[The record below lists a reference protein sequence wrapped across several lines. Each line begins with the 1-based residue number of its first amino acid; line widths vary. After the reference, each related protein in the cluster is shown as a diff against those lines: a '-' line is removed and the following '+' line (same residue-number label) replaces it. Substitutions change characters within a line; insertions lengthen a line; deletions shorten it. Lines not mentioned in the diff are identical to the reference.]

1 MSNNSSKDNPVTAD
15 ETVIRIKKYPNR
27 RLYNTA
33 TSQYIVLEDIVELV
47 RQGQEFV
54 IEDTKTGEDLTRA
67 ILSQVIFERESAKAD
82 FHFPLDVQKQLI
94 RMYDD
99 AYAKMMPDYLRESM
113 NLFVSERDKMKNAF
127 EEMVE
132 YNSKTMTR
140 FGEQLAQQNMDYFKQ
155 AFDMFQAMSGMGMTP
170 PEKASGVP
178 EAEPISEE
186 NTTNDSQLE
195 ELQNQIDQ
203 LQDQLKSIKK

>member
-1 MSNNSSKDNPVTAD
+1 MTKQKSDKHENLD

-33 TSQYIVLEDIVELV
+33 TSQYIVLDDIVELV
-47 RQGQEFV
+47 KGGQEFI

-67 ILSQVIFERESAKAD
+67 ILSQVIFERESAQAD

-99 AYAKMMPDYLRESM
+99 TYAKMMPDYMRESM

-127 EEMVE
+127 EEIVE
-132 YNSKTMTR
+132 HNSKTMAR
-140 FGEQLAQQNMDYFKQ
+140 FGETLAQQNMAYFQQ
-155 AFDMFQAMSGMGMTP
+155 AFDMFQTMSGMNLANQGYDNAP
-170 PEKASGVP
+170 ASSEDPEKSDESLKA
-178 EAEPISEE
+178 
-186 NTTNDSQLE
+186 
-195 ELQNQIDQ
+195 LQEQVDA
-203 LQDQLKSIKK
+203 LQEQLKSLKN